1 MTRSSRHNFLTL
13 ALGNLLG
20 KGIAFFREVVFA
32 QAFGTGPVAA
42 GFRVAQTVSFVPANL
57 VSNDI
62 LPGAFVP
69 SYAREVRN
77 DSDRAALLARSYA
90 LAVAVLVAIPTVLV
104 VLYARLIVDTI
115 VPGGAPEMKDQATA
129 FLQILAWCIPAYGLS
144 AIFALI
150 LVTHGRVGAQ
160 SLRPALQSVGLLA
173 GTLLAI
179 TTGHIALLA
188 SGFVAAWVV
197 YALMTG
203 GICWSGG
210 YFKTPQGFSFTVAGK
225 FLLADGRRV
234 LPLLPLPIIIQ
245 ASILI
250 ERFFASLGDEELLA
264 SVDYARTVSD
274 SVMSLIAVPLG
285 VLGLTRLSGLRAS
298 DFRRVMLRA
307 VNVTLLS
314 VPLMGAL
321 IVVFAPD
328 IISLIYER
336 GAFDSAAVTV
346 TSQVLMGQ
354 SVLLVA
360 QVLGYFLVRATM
372 AEGRNKI
379 VLYATGFAVLGQVG
393 VQALVLTPLGAA
405 ALGLG
410 PSVNGLVLV
419 VILSVALGIGREV
432 LAGLVFSCVPLVLVV
447 GLSVLAVLP
456 SGLGAGGLIFAVWVV
471 QLAVSRRW
479 RNTLRQELFTPLRG
493 WLRRN
498 PGDAP

>member
-1 MTRSSRHNFLTL
+1 M
-13 ALGNLLG
+13 GNLLG
-20 KGIAFFREVVFA
+20 KGLALFREIVFA

-42 GFRVAQTVSFVPANL
+42 GFRVAQSVSFVPASL

-77 DSDRAALLARSYA
+77 NSDRAALLARSYA
-90 LAVAVLVAIPTVLV
+90 LAVSVLVAIPTVAV
-104 VLYARLIVDTI
+104 VLYARPIVDAI
-115 VPGGAPEMKDQATA
+115 VPGGSPGMKEQAAA

-144 AIFALI
+144 AVFALI

-179 TTGHIALLA
+179 TTGHLALLA
-188 SGFVAAWVV
+188 GGFVAAWIV

-210 YFKTPQGFSFTVAGK
+210 YFKTPQGFSLTVAGK
-225 FLLADGRRV
+225 FLLADGRRI
-234 LPLLPLPIIIQ
+234 LPLLPLPIVVQ
-245 ASILI
+245 ASILT
-250 ERFFASLGDEELLA
+250 ERFFASLGDEGLLA
-264 SVDYARTVSD
+264 SVDYARTISD

-285 VLGLTRLSGLRAS
+285 ILGLTRLSGLRAP

-307 VNVTLLS
+307 VNVTLLA
-314 VPLMGAL
+314 VPLLGAL

-328 IISLIYER
+328 IVSLIYER

-346 TSQVLMGQ
+346 TAQVLMGQ

-372 AEGRNKI
+372 AEGRNRI
-379 VLYATGFAVLGQVG
+379 VFYATCFAVLSQVG
-393 VQALVLTPLGAA
+393 VQALVLTPLGAV

-410 PSVNGLVLV
+410 PSVYGLVLA
-419 VILSVALGIGREV
+419 VILSVSLGIGREV
-432 LAGLVFSCVPLVLVV
+432 LLGLAFSCVPLALVV
-447 GLSVLAVLP
+447 GLSVLAFLP
-456 SGLGAGGLIFAVWVV
+456 SGLGAGGFIVAVWVV
-471 QLAVSRRW
+471 QLVVSRRW
-479 RNTLRQELFTPLRG
+479 RNTLRQELLAPLCA

-498 PGDAP
+498 PGDS